1 MPNISKVFSKY
12 TTKEGV
18 TELTEAVQALIKA
31 GKITEAEKLL
41 QKVPKKDVK
50 IGAKKTVVVDDK
62 KTETVVKV
70 KKEDFK
76 VKKPKDI
83 SEAEAQEVLFKYNA
97 YKITPKVLDDFNISK
112 FKNKE
117 DIAKFID
124 LLSKKYKGEIYAQKR
139 GVQTTEQL
147 KLLSTLIQK
156 DPKNLQK
163 TILSLNPGETLNA
176 EWMYAARELMAAG
189 MNKLDDMAKLV
200 SSGKATDLQKVEF
213 RQHMALMSEFQKII
227 KGVQTETARTFRQF
241 QVATRTKQFSHVDL
255 DDLNKQDLLIELG
268 GGDEIS
274 SLAKIYL
281 SSGTN
286 NAKMAFTQGVG
297 WRHNLKQSSNAIA
310 EIFINSILSNPMTH
324 IRNTAGN
331 WVSQAIIQLERKA
344 VARLHGGKVE
354 GGVAAY
360 EDIFR
365 AYGKT
370 MASQEMLR
378 ALSVALKGKS
388 LKQIYKTFDELIP
401 ATHGGSKVELRSH
414 QFSASKFNVENKVGA
429 NVVDGLGRILTLDR
443 LPTKMLSVADNF
455 FKNREFRAELY
466 ALALREA
473 VENVQKGTLKEAD
486 AAMFIASRITNP
498 TSTMVTKAKDVMLE
512 SVFQLKSNMRND
524 AFSWLQSGVQQVKG
538 SGGYFSWLTNYYI
551 PFTQTPINIARFV
564 AERTPGMAHILTDYS
579 ANIAKG
585 GDVAQLAKMKMQLGM
600 LFYTS
605 VASMG
610 YFTANTGIGGKK
622 ITLPSADIDIP
633 GKGTG
638 GKYEMMK
645 GFNFQPNQFR
655 IEYEP
660 GKFVNLNMTGLDP
673 VTQMIATAGNLAK
686 FSEMIFYNTGIDKTY
701 NALFDDNK
709 SFTSEF
715 KEIDAEQMAF
725 ITMAFALS
733 FGENLTN
740 STFLKGAGDAIVDIQ
755 NLSRVMQGDMKPGK
769 WAKKWLQD
777 YSKAFIPTGL
787 KQVSKLSKELP
798 EELRLNDEFRKIST
812 EWKTLFESQLFNKNL
827 IQDYNI
833 FGKPINAFGFYNRT
847 ELSEAEKEVLRVM
860 PKLSRTNTNISMNY
874 KITDNNF
881 NITFPMKDNEA
892 ADFKINAGSFFLEG
906 VSQLMEQDYYKNADL
921 TIQKA
926 LIKKT
931 LSNSRSE
938 AMKAL
943 KSHGGKDSNYPK
955 SEFIDDINAR
965 SFDLFINKYK
975 KMNEGDSIQPDIKES
990 MDETTKQLNEAT
1002 GIQ

>member
-1 MPNISKVFSKY
+1 MGVSKIITKY

-31 GKITEAEKLL
+31 GKVTEAEKLL

-50 IGAKKTVVVDDK
+50 IGAKKTVVDDK

-76 VKKPKDI
+76 TKKVKDI
-83 SEAEAQEVLFKYNA
+83 DEAEAQEVLFKYNA

-139 GVQTTEQL
+139 GVQTDEQL
-147 KLLSTLIQK
+147 KLLSDLLQK
-156 DPKNLQK
+156 NPKNLQR
-163 TILSLNPGETLNA
+163 TILSLKPGETLNA

-200 SSGKATDLQKVEF
+200 GSGKASDIQKVEF

-241 QVATRTKQFSHVDL
+241 QVSTRTKQFSHVDL

-268 GGDEIS
+268 GGDEIA
-274 SLAKIYL
+274 SLAKVYL
-281 SSGTN
+281 STGSN

-297 WRHNLKQSSNAIA
+297 WRHNLKQASNSIA

-331 WVSQAIIQLERKA
+331 WVSQAIIQMERKA

-378 ALSVALKGKS
+378 ALSIALKGKS

-401 ATHGGSKVELRSH
+401 ATHAGTKVELRSH

-429 NVVDGLGRILTLDR
+429 NVVDSIGRILTLDR
-443 LPTKMLSVADNF
+443 LPTKMLSVADNY

-473 VENVQKGTLKEAD
+473 VENIQKGTLKEAD
-486 AAMFIASRITNP
+486 SAMFIASRILNPPSTN
-498 TSTMVTKAKDVMLE
+498 VAKAKDVMLE

-524 AFSWLQSGVQQVKG
+524 AFAWLQEGATTVKG
-538 SGGYFSWLTNYYI
+538 SGGYFSWLSNYYI

-585 GDVAQLAKMKMQLGM
+585 GDVAQLARMKMQLGM

-605 VASMG
+605 VASLG

-633 GKGTG
+633 GKATGT
-638 GKYEMMK
+638 KYELMK

-655 IEYEP
+655 VEYEP
-660 GKFVNLNMTGLDP
+660 GKFVNLNLTGLDP
-673 VTQMIATAGNLAK
+673 ITQMLATAGNLAK
-686 FSEMIFYNTGIDKTY
+686 FTEMIIYNTGIDRSID
-701 NALFDDNK
+701 ALYDDNK

-715 KEIDAEQMAF
+715 KEIDPLIMRD
-725 ITMAFALS
+725 ITLALVLS

-740 STFLKGAGDAIVDIQ
+740 STFLKGAGDAIIDIQ
-755 NLSRVMQGDMKPGK
+755 NLSRVFSGDMKPGK
-769 WAKKWLQD
+769 FTKKWLMD
-777 YSKAFIPTGL
+777 YSKAFIPSGA
-787 KQVSKLSKELP
+787 KQVAKLTRFLP
-798 EELRLNDEFRKIST
+798 EDLQLNEEFRKIST

-827 IQDYNI
+827 VQDYNV

-847 ELSEAEKEVLRVM
+847 ELSKAEKEVLRVM
-860 PKLSRTNTNISMNY
+860 PKLSRTNTNIPMNY
-874 KITDNNF
+874 KITDNSF
-881 NITFPMKDNEA
+881 NINVPMKDSEA
-892 ADFKINAGSFFLEG
+892 AFYKINAGSFFLNG
-906 VSQLMEQDYYKNADL
+906 VDQLMEQDYYKNADIA
-921 TIQKA
+921 IQKA

-931 LSNSRSE
+931 LSNSRTE
-938 AMKAL
+938 AMTAL

-955 SEFIDDINAR
+955 SEFIEDINAR

-975 KMNEGDSIQPDIKES
+975 SMNAGDSVQPDIKEA
-990 MDETTKQLNEAT
+990 MDVTTKQLNEAA